1 MQESTG
7 KTALSRRE
15 GGALLEQILDTP
27 RIAEIV
33 PRLPPETLYRVIERF
48 GLEDCGALVALATP
62 AQVTQVLD
70 LDLWRSPQAG
80 LDQQFDAERFGVWL
94 EVLVDHGID
103 VAARTVAGL
112 DTDLVAAG
120 LAQHARI
127 FHIATLEAYETT
139 DGTAI
144 PAVIERDA
152 GLACDIAGNRIIA
165 RRPDAWD
172 AIVDVLVELDASH
185 PASFGRIM
193 RACRALSN
201 SRSELDGLDA
211 LLSRADQ
218 AMFDLADE
226 REQRRATRG
235 FASAAEARGFL
246 ETARRLRPDGG
257 GRPPTG
263 AHARPRPAVG
273 VDVDVAV
280 AVAAVAHAPSPAI
293 EPSDAESAGVAER
306 EAAATAVFE
315 LLRDAGV
322 IAPPPRA
329 LLGAAAEGSP
339 VLRFHALMQEA
350 LARDASAA
358 MARQEE
364 AAWLANVLMAGATID
379 ARPFTAEEA
388 SDAVVATCNLGLEGW
403 PASWSGGAPVPD
415 TFFVDHDLVTV
426 FQVGWTLL
434 HDEVCVATAA
444 CLLDVLAAL
453 PAHDP
458 DTQAG
463 VADLR
468 ATLRRYL
475 RAGTPWQSRD
485 ALDVLATLDLPAWST
500 LLALIAECPVLP
512 ATIDPASPKGRR
524 TVDPSAFR
532 FIAERRH
539 IAAVHAFLE
548 ALPEALRG

>member
-1 MQESTG
+1 
-7 KTALSRRE
+7 
-15 GGALLEQILDTP
+15 
-27 RIAEIV
+27 
-33 PRLPPETLYRVIERF
+33 
-48 GLEDCGALVALATP
+48 
-62 AQVTQVLD
+62 
-70 LDLWRSPQAG
+70 
-80 LDQQFDAERFGVWL
+80 
-94 EVLVDHGID
+94 
-103 VAARTVAGL
+103 
-112 DTDLVAAG
+112 
-120 LAQHARI
+120 
-127 FHIATLEAYETT
+127 
-139 DGTAI
+139 
-144 PAVIERDA
+144 
-152 GLACDIAGNRIIA
+152 
-165 RRPDAWD
+165 
-172 AIVDVLVELDASH
+172 
-185 PASFGRIM
+185 
-193 RACRALSN
+193 
-201 SRSELDGLDA
+201 
-211 LLSRADQ
+211 
-218 AMFDLADE
+218 MFDLADE

-524 TVDPSAFR
+524 TVDPSAFTVHR
-532 FIAERRH
+532 GAAAHRGRARVPGGAARSAPRLGRPRSVLRACSEQSRRNLRAISEDARSMLRAHSEQVAESSLPAEDAGRHGQAGDEHDRQDADVAGVGEPALAVPDAAQQRDRIGERQHARQAARRTAGSASTGTKRPDTPSMGYR
-539 IAAVHAFLE
+539 ISVPIGCAKRAVGTRLAMRKPSARTHSVQ
-548 ALPEALRG
+548 